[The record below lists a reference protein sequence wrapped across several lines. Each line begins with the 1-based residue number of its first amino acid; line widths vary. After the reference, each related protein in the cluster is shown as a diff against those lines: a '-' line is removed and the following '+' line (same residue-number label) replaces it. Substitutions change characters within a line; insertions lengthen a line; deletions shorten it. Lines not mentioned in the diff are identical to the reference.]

1 MFTAMD
7 HHDQLLHI
15 FRHLVFADLHQTL
28 DPFEQFKSWFDEAV
42 KTDEIKEANAMC
54 LATSDIRTGRPSARM
69 VLLKEFGREP
79 GFVFYTNRDSRK
91 GQELADNPYAA
102 LMFYWEPLKR

>member
-1 MFTAMD
+1 M
-7 HHDQLLHI
+7 HI

-54 LATSDIRTGRPSARM
+54 LATSDVRTGRPSARM
-69 VLLKEFGREP
+69 VLLKGPFTNDVSRE
-79 GFVFYTNRDSRK
+79 GE
-91 GQELADNPYAA
+91 GGGYANSDA
-102 LMFYWEPLKR
+102 VKEDA